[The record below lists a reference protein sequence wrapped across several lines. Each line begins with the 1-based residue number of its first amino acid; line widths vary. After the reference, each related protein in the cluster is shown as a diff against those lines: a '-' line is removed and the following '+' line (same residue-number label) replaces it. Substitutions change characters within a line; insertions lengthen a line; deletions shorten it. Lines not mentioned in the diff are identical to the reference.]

1 MTYAP
6 RCCRGDGFGYN
17 RAPEERPKI
26 MADSSESKRLWRT
39 ALIVA
44 GVGLLVLIPLAWL
57 AARMYNDTIQHRVI
71 AVNEAD
77 ALYTLELLAAAE
89 HVHLQAYGDYGTI
102 KQLTDSGI
110 LQTNFDG
117 DPPAREGYAYTVKLT
132 PRAGA
137 QSPSYSVNA
146 DPLRATGR
154 DATGRRHF
162 YIGSEVVGVRY
173 NEERPASASDKPRQS
188 VPE

>member
-1 MTYAP
+1 
-6 RCCRGDGFGYN
+6 
-17 RAPEERPKI
+17 

-44 GVGLLVLIPLAWL
+44 GVGMLVLIPLGWL
-57 AARMYNDTIQHRVI
+57 AVRMYNDTIQRRVV

-77 ALYTLELLAAAE
+77 ALYSLELLAAAE
-89 HVHLQAYGDYGTI
+89 HIHLQAYGEYGTV
-102 KQLTDSGI
+102 KQLTDTGI

-132 PRAGA
+132 PRSGA
-137 QSPSYSVNA
+137 QTPSYSINA

-154 DATGRRHF
+154 DATGHRHF
-162 YIGSEVVGVRY
+162 YISSEVIGTRY
-173 NEERPASASDKPRQS
+173 NEDRPATATDKPRQS
-188 VPE
+188 VQE

>member
-1 MTYAP
+1 
-6 RCCRGDGFGYN
+6 
-17 RAPEERPKI
+17 

-44 GVGLLVLIPLAWL
+44 SVGMLVLIPLGWL
-57 AARMYNDTIQHRVI
+57 AVRMYNDTIQRRVV

-89 HVHLQAYGDYGTI
+89 HIHLQAYGEYGTV
-102 KQLTDSGI
+102 KQLTDTGI

-117 DPPAREGYAYTVKLT
+117 DPPTREGYAYTVKLT
-132 PRAGA
+132 PRSGA
-137 QSPSYSVNA
+137 QTPSYSINA

-154 DATGRRHF
+154 DATGHRHF
-162 YIGSEVVGVRY
+162 YISSEVIGTRY
-173 NEERPASASDKPRQS
+173 NEDRPATATDKPRQS
-188 VPE
+188 MQED